1 MGDKSMQSIPAIAT
15 RVNIIRGEYD
25 KEQIDYEEKISLTLC
40 ETATTLT
47 NVSSNQADVGRV
59 IAALDKLI
67 EVKAAMMTAYRLKQ

>member
-1 MGDKSMQSIPAIAT
+1 MEGKSIATIPAIAK
-15 RVNIIRGEYD
+15 RVNIIRGEND
-25 KEQIDYEEKISLTLC
+25 IAQIDYEERISLTLC